1 LRRERRPHRAGREK
15 GSRGVFGVENWNSGV
30 IVESMSEMVSEL
42 RVVSEELQSFLA
54 SARAPDIV
62 APLEALEKCAAE
74 AGKAWSRSWLGYQS
88 RIYYAGLAPPP
99 PGAHFSSEWGL
110 KQLSTMGTRGHW
122 QEFPDGVVEAEI
134 RKRAGNPDVTEAR
147 TLAEKGQG
155 LFERGRDSVT
165 SILQTCVGIHD
176 DAFLKKLLEEVEQ
189 VKIHAR
195 AEFLH
200 HMQPAQFMSRDA
212 IAMSQGL
219 WTPPHI
225 FVYLDVAM
233 IREPT
238 VACEALVKIAVR
250 AFSQLE
256 RIEKKTVKAD
266 RIGTNVFIGHGRSKE
281 WKDLKDFI
289 SERTRLPWDEF
300 NRVPVAGIPNTVRL
314 STMLDA
320 AAIAFLVMT
329 AEDEKA
335 DGTMQARMNVVH
347 EAGLFQGRLGFSRA
361 IVMLEEGCEAFSN
374 IEGLG
379 QIRFPKNNIKAAF
392 HDVQLVL
399 EREGLVEPPEE

>member
-1 LRRERRPHRAGREK
+1 
-15 GSRGVFGVENWNSGV
+15 
-30 IVESMSEMVSEL
+30 
-42 RVVSEELQSFLA
+42 
-54 SARAPDIV
+54 
-62 APLEALEKCAAE
+62 
-74 AGKAWSRSWLGYQS
+74 
-88 RIYYAGLAPPP
+88 
-99 PGAHFSSEWGL
+99 
-110 KQLSTMGTRGHW
+110 
-122 QEFPDGVVEAEI
+122 
-134 RKRAGNPDVTEAR
+134 
-147 TLAEKGQG
+147 
-155 LFERGRDSVT
+155 
-165 SILQTCVGIHD
+165 
-176 DAFLKKLLEEVEQ
+176 
-189 VKIHAR
+189 
-195 AEFLH
+195 
-200 HMQPAQFMSRDA
+200 
-212 IAMSQGL
+212 
-219 WTPPHI
+219 
-225 FVYLDVAM
+225 
-233 IREPT
+233 
-238 VACEALVKIAVR
+238 
-250 AFSQLE
+250 
-256 RIEKKTVKAD
+256 VKAD